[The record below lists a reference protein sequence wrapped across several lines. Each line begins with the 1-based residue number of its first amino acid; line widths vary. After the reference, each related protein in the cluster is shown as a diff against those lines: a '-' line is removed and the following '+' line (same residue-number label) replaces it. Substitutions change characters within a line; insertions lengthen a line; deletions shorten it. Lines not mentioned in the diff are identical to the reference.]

1 MTIVN
6 DNSRVI
12 NKLEASLTDDA
23 RVVIY
28 DCQMFIVQATDA
40 REVQALYST
49 QSLAKELVLYSQ
61 KNIFFITY
69 EWAQKAKVL
78 HYTRL
83 GRLNGDKYSSLLGPG
98 ASNREN

>member
-6 DNSRVI
+6 DNSGVI

-23 RVVIY
+23 RLIIY

-40 REVQALYST
+40 REVQALHST
-49 QSLAKELVLYSQ
+49 QSLTKELVLYSH

-69 EWAQKAKVL
+69 
-78 HYTRL
+78 
-83 GRLNGDKYSSLLGPG
+83 
-98 ASNREN
+98 